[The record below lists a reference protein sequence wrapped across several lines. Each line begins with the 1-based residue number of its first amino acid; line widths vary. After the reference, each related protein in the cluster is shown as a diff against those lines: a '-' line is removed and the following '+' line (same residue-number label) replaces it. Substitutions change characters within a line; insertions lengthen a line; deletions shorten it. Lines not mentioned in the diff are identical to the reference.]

1 MKKKTSYKRD
11 TPERISLLKS
21 GNTIAK
27 LKNSKFELAK

>member
-27 LKNSKFELAK
+27 LKNNKFELAK